1 MGTEEGSVMDG
12 TAAGCFGAIVV
23 GLVVATFV
31 IITLVSDGA
40 TADGYRR
47 GFCEG
52 RGGVEATVGDSIRCI
67 RPPVAVDT
75 VRAR

>member
-1 MGTEEGSVMDG
+1 MGTEEGGVMDDA
-12 TAAGCFGAIVV
+12 AAGCFAVIVV

-31 IITLVSDGA
+31 IITLVSDDA
-40 TADGYRR
+40 NADGYRR
-47 GFCEG
+47 GLCEG

-75 VRAR
+75 ARGR